1 MKIES
6 SEIIETGDYRVIIY
20 PASRAFSPK
29 EEKDIT
35 ETVYDFLSNWQAHG
49 NDLFASFRIEKNQ
62 FIVICVDEGKEKASG
77 CSMDALNKTM
87 RQINTKYNLGI
98 FDRMKACFLENG
110 KVKTLSLSDFR
121 NNVKNGEISHN
132 THVFDFSKNT
142 YLDFINSFLLPL
154 KESWAGKFMLKQD

>member
-6 SEIIETGDYRVIIY
+6 TEIIETDDYRLIIY

-29 EEKDIT
+29 EEKEIA

-62 FIVICVDEGKEKASG
+62 FIVICVDESKEKASG

-87 RQINTKYNLGI
+87 REINKIYDLGL
-98 FDRMKACFLENG
+98 FDRMKACFIEDDE
-110 KVKTLSLSDFR
+110 VKTLNLVDFR
-121 NNVKNGEISHN
+121 EKVKSGKISSSAR
-132 THVFDFSKNT
+132 VFDFSKNT
-142 YLDFINSFLLPL
+142 YLDFLNGFLLPL
-154 KESWAGKFMLKQD
+154 KESWAGKFMQN